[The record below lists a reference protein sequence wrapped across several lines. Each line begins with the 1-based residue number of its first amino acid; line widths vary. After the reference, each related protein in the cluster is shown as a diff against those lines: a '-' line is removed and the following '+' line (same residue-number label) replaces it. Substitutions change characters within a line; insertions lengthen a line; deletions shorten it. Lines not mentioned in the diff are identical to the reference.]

1 MPENAFLE
9 GCISPRSRAD
19 GLPGLSTLFLGPIL
33 LNSKEQSSSIMDSWM
48 KDEKK
53 YSEKD
58 REKLEKGSGFVKAWT
73 LVSNWIY
80 RVVSW

>member
-1 MPENAFLE
+1 MAPSLLTDIVKFKRE
-9 GCISPRSRAD
+9 
-19 GLPGLSTLFLGPIL
+19 LPI
-33 LNSKEQSSSIMDSWM
+33 IMDSWM

-58 REKLEKGSGFVKAWT
+58 KKKLESGSGFVKVWT
-73 LVSNWIY
+73 LVSNWLY

>member
-1 MPENAFLE
+1 MVIFGGEKLTSMMAW
-9 GCISPRSRAD
+9 IKD
-19 GLPGLSTLFLGPIL
+19 
-33 LNSKEQSSSIMDSWM
+33 KEM
-48 KDEKK
+48 

-73 LVSNWIY
+73 LICNWIY